1 MEAVHKILD
10 ERLSPANARN
20 QLKPTSYSTI
30 AAGKNSAPKNTRAQ
44 QPPIVTPTTSAT
56 PNKHSTAGNPQPE
69 THNKNRKIKTNL
81 TKDNTILLVPTTVET
96 NTYQELRLVKDMQP
110 RKIIRHIPFPS
121 GACLITCKNKEDAEE
136 ITELIKDHPKMS
148 VKGQKHRA
156 QEVRIHGIPNDY
168 SD

>member
-1 MEAVHKILD
+1 
-10 ERLSPANARN
+10 
-20 QLKPTSYSTI
+20 
-30 AAGKNSAPKNTRAQ
+30 
-44 QPPIVTPTTSAT
+44 
-56 PNKHSTAGNPQPE
+56 
-69 THNKNRKIKTNL
+69 
-81 TKDNTILLVPTTVET
+81 
-96 NTYQELRLVKDMQP
+96 MQP
-110 RKIIRHIPFPS
+110 HKSIRHIPFPS